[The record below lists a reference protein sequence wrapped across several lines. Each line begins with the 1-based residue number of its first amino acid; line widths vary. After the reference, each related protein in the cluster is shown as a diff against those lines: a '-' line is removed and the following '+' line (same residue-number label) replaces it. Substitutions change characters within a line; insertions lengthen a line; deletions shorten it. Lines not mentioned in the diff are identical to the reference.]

1 MFFEYLKENPVLT
14 AVLCAAL
21 AIIVI
26 VIIALCV
33 KSSKARK
40 TRAETENNAA
50 RSTAGTAEAN
60 EVQSSETDKSEAL
73 AKNRSGHESAEP
85 SESKT
90 DEEDTAARE
99 SVHDETAEMK
109 EFGAS
114 EVTTDEPKTDN
125 AETETPEELSKQTD
139 TAAEKGQTEVSP
151 ALSAQ
156 AEKEE
161 SGEKSVSFPET
172 AAEAVDR
179 TALPAAPETNKEN
192 SIVNEADVEKDIPK
206 SEAGETEKNP
216 EGAEKIFTVKEDA
229 VQKNDETATETEK
242 ESGENA
248 AEEKSAEK
256 EKKKGKNKSKEG
268 KMDIEGLRNAPIEE
282 ESEFYDEDDEN
293 DKIARYSGK
302 WVICRVVTAGAK
314 NSDEIKEDGDEMFF
328 FELRASNGEK
338 LLTSEEYTT
347 YNGALNGIET
357 HKANIER
364 GNFKIMLSKKG
375 DYIFK
380 LLSGKNMLLC
390 MGEHYATKARCE
402 SAIASAK
409 RFAKTAII
417 DENVQ
422 DIVITPPPE
431 EDDGELPEIPDNG
444 YNGKWII
451 RAHTAEDGEQV
462 FYFELFAS
470 NGEKLLSSEEY
481 TTYIGAI
488 NGIGTHKTNIERG
501 NFRIS
506 LTKRGDYIYKLLN
519 GNGQLL
525 CLGEHY
531 KTKRRCENAIESVKR
546 FAKNAPILSDSET
559 VNKNA

>member
-26 VIIALCV
+26 AVIALCV

-40 TRAETENNAA
+40 SREETEKTINENPADAA
-50 RSTAGTAEAN
+50 KPIISDSSAKDNTDVLADSRSDSADDKSDVGDVATRETVPGETDGTEPKNPAPTEQDHPTAEKVQN
-60 EVQSSETDKSEAL
+60 EIYSSVSEQ
-73 AKNRSGHESAEP
+73 
-85 SESKT
+85 
-90 DEEDTAARE
+90 DEKKDA
-99 SVHDETAEMK
+99 
-109 EFGAS
+109 
-114 EVTTDEPKTDN
+114 
-125 AETETPEELSKQTD
+125 TE
-139 TAAEKGQTEVSP
+139 
-151 ALSAQ
+151 
-156 AEKEE
+156 
-161 SGEKSVSFPET
+161 EKSVTQSETADTEGSAASLADTETKEKTDSRNEKDAEESIPET
-172 AAEAVDR
+172 EQI
-179 TALPAAPETNKEN
+179 PA
-192 SIVNEADVEKDIPK
+192 
-206 SEAGETEKNP
+206 
-216 EGAEKIFTVKEDA
+216 VKEDA
-229 VQKNDETATETEK
+229 AQKDNEKAAEEETAARATT
-242 ESGENA
+242 

-256 EKKKGKNKSKEG
+256 EKKRGKNKSKEG
-268 KMDIEGLRNAPIEE
+268 KMDIEDLKNAPIEE
-282 ESEFYDEDDEN
+282 ADEFYDEDDEN

-302 WVICRVVTAGAK
+302 WVICRVVTAGGK
-314 NSDEIKEDGDEMFF
+314 GSDELKEDGDEMFF

-409 RFAKTAII
+409 RFAKTAIV

-431 EDDGELPEIPDNG
+431 EDEEELPEIPDNG
-444 YNGKWII
+444 YNGKWIV

-546 FAKNAPILSDSET
+546 FAKNAPILSDPET